1 MKVFKFGGASV
12 KDAEAIKNV
21 ASIIRSYPDQELV
34 VVFSA
39 MGKTTNALEEV
50 AVSAY
55 NDKPDL
61 EEKIAVIRNFHQK
74 ILNELFQDDGN
85 PVHNLLDGLI
95 GNIRDYA
102 AHSNFG
108 FDEFYDRIVSYGEL
122 ISTAIISAWFDE
134 TGLKNILIPAPALI
148 KTNDHF
154 RDASVNWQKT
164 NELINKQ
171 INKIFTENLGH
182 IVVTQGFIAGTP
194 DGKRTTLGREGS
206 DFTASVFAYCLDAES
221 VTVWKDVDGLLNA
234 DPVYFSN
241 TRKIER
247 LSYRETI
254 ELSFYGAKV
263 LHPKTIK
270 PLQNKGIPLE
280 IKSFYHPQEPGSIIH
295 SSEKSDSLLPFLILK
310 KNQLLISFSAKD
322 FSFVTEDK
330 LQRLF
335 GVFHQ
340 QNIRINLMQNSAIS
354 FTICINDPGD
364 RISEIISLLKDE
376 FEIRY
381 NKDLE
386 LLTIRHFSEDIVKEH
401 VSDCK
406 IYLEQRSRKTIQ
418 VAYKKQN

>member
-21 ASIIRSYPDQELV
+21 ASIIRVYPGQELV

-39 MGKTTNALEEV
+39 MGKITNAMEEV
-50 AVSAY
+50 AFSAFHH
-55 NDKPDL
+55 KPDL
-61 EEKIAVIRNFHQK
+61 EEKIAVIKDFHQQ
-74 ILNELFQDDGN
+74 ILDELFQDAEN

-102 AHSNFG
+102 SNSNFG

-134 TGLKNILIPAPALI
+134 TELKNILIPAPTLI
-148 KTNDHF
+148 KTNNHF
-154 RDASVNWQKT
+154 RNASVNWQKT
-164 NELINKQ
+164 GELIGKQ
-171 INKIFTENLGH
+171 ITKIFTENPGY
-182 IVVTQGFIAGTP
+182 IVITQGFIAGTP
-194 DGKRTTLGREGS
+194 EGKRTTLGREGS

-221 VTVWKDVDGLLNA
+221 LTVWKDVVGLLNA
-234 DPVYFSN
+234 HPVFFHN
-241 TRKIER
+241 TQKIER
-247 LSYRETI
+247 LSFRETI

-270 PLQNKGIPLE
+270 PLQNKNIPLE
-280 IKSFYHPQEPGSIIH
+280 IKSFYKPHEPGSIIH

-310 KNQLLISFSAKD
+310 KNQMLVSFSAKD

-354 FTICINDPGD
+354 FTVCINDPGE
-364 RISEIISLLKDE
+364 RISEIIAQLKDE

-381 NKDLE
+381 NQGLE
-386 LLTIRHFSEDIVKEH
+386 LLTIRHFNEELVKKH
-401 VSDCK
+401 VSNCK

-418 VAYKKQN
+418 VAYKKG

>member
-21 ASIIRSYPDQELV
+21 ASIIHSYPNQELV

-39 MGKTTNALEEV
+39 MGKTTNELEEV

-55 NDKPDL
+55 NHKPDL
-61 EEKIAVIRNFHQK
+61 EDKIAVIRNFHQQ
-74 ILNELFQDDGN
+74 ILNELFQDNGN

-102 AHSNFG
+102 TNTHFG

-134 TGLKNILIPAPALI
+134 TGLKNILIPAPTLI

-164 NELINKQ
+164 GELINQ
-171 INKIFTENLGH
+171 QVNKIFSENSGH
-182 IVVTQGFIAGTP
+182 IVITQGFIAGTP
-194 DGKRTTLGREGS
+194 EGKRTTLGREGS

-234 DPVYFSN
+234 DPVYFNN
-241 TRKIER
+241 TQKIER

-270 PLQNKGIPLE
+270 PLQNKNIPLE
-280 IKSFYHPQEPGSIIH
+280 IKSFYKPLEPGSIIQ
-295 SSEKSDSLLPFLILK
+295 SSEKSDNLLPFLILK

-354 FTICINDPGD
+354 FTVCINDPGD
-364 RISEIISLLKDE
+364 RISELIALLKDE

-381 NKDLE
+381 NGGLE
-386 LLTIRHFSEDIVKEH
+386 LLTIRHFNDELLKEH
-401 VSDCK
+401 ISNCK

-418 VAYKKQN
+418 VAYRKEK